1 MKEIKRTASK
11 GLDNF
16 SIDALTAELRKRAGM
31 TGEGVKL
38 GGGVR
43 LNGGAVKLG
52 NNLVGGNMVGLPSSI
67 YGYHHSRLTP
77 SQIDQKQYTV

>member
-1 MKEIKRTASK
+1 MAVKEIDIFREYLSSK
-11 GLDNF
+11 NL
-16 SIDALTAELRKRAGM
+16 
-31 TGEGVKL
+31 
-38 GGGVR
+38 GGVR